1 MKIAFIN
8 SVAGFGS
15 TGKLVSTLS
24 MMDEVDG
31 KVYYGRKKDSSN
43 AISMRFTGDIGNVTH
58 AIGTYLFD
66 DHGFHN
72 AMETKRMLKDLDE
85 FNPDIVH
92 LHNLHGYYVHVG
104 VLFDYLKRKNKK
116 VIWTLHDCWSFTG
129 HCAHY
134 DGIGCDKWKSK
145 CYDCPITNE
154 YPFSWN
160 KHNVTKNYERKKEV
174 FTSIKDNLTI
184 VTPSYWLEEQV
195 KQSFL
200 KECHVMTIH
209 NGINLN
215 DFKYTE
221 SSFREKYHLED
232 SFIVLAVAS
241 VWDMTKGIED
251 LKELANSLPENIKL
265 VVVGGTLSSNT
276 TTIENALCIPRTNT
290 VKELCEIYSASD
302 AFINLTKQD
311 TFPTVN
317 IEALAC
323 GLPVI
328 TYKTGGSPE
337 ILTEKTGIVVEKNN
351 IEKMKEVLIE
361 LAKNNSFKI
370 EDCIE
375 VASHYS
381 LDKMYESYLGLYKK
395 VMV

>member
-58 AIGTYLFD
+58 AIGTYFFD
-66 DHGFHN
+66 DHGFYN

-251 LKELANSLPENIKL
+251 LKELANSLPENMQL

>member
-15 TGKLVSTLS
+15 TGRLVSTLS

-66 DHGFHN
+66 EHGFHN
-72 AMETKRMLKDLDE
+72 AMETKKMLKDLDE

-104 VLFDYLKRKNKK
+104 VLFDYLKGKNKK

-134 DGIGCDKWKSK
+134 DGIGCDKWKNK

-195 KQSFL
+195 KHSFL
-200 KECHVMTIH
+200 KECKVMTIH

-241 VWDMTKGIED
+241 VWDTTKGIED

-276 TTIENALCIPRTNT
+276 TSIENALCIPRTNT

-302 AFINLTKQD
+302 VFINLTKQD

-337 ILTEKTGIVVEKNN
+337 ILTDKTGIVVEKNN
-351 IEKMKEVLIE
+351 IKKIKEVLIE

>member
-15 TGKLVSTLS
+15 TGRLVSTLS

-58 AIGTYLFD
+58 AIGTYFFD

-134 DGIGCDKWKSK
+134 DGVGCDKWKDK

-241 VWDMTKGIED
+241 VWNTTKGIED
-251 LKELANSLPENIKL
+251 LKELANSLPENIKI

-276 TTIENALCIPRTNT
+276 TSIENAVCISRTNT

-337 ILTEKTGIVVEKNN
+337 ILTDKTGIAVEKNN

-361 LAKNNSFKI
+361 LAKNNRFKK

-381 LDKMYESYLGLYKK
+381 LNKMYESYLGLYKK

>member
-1 MKIAFIN
+1 M
-8 SVAGFGS
+8 G
-15 TGKLVSTLS
+15 
-24 MMDEVDG
+24 
-31 KVYYGRKKDSSN
+31 KDSSN
-43 AISMRFTGDIGNVTH
+43 AISIRFTGDIGNVTH
-58 AIGTYLFD
+58 AVGTYLFD

-134 DGIGCDKWKSK
+134 DGIGCDKWKDK

-200 KECHVMTIH
+200 KECNVMTIH

-241 VWDMTKGIED
+241 VWNTTKGIED

-276 TTIENALCIPRTNT
+276 TSIENAVCIPRTNT

-337 ILTEKTGIVVEKNN
+337 ILTDKTGIVVEKNN

-361 LAKNNSFKI
+361 LAKNNSFKK